1 MFRATPARLYLRAPL
16 VVSAALAVS
25 LATAGSGVAHVEV
38 EAKGATALAENVE
51 VSFTAETES
60 AAAGITRLEVILPAG
75 IGPGDVVYKSG
86 PAGWELTRTA
96 RGYAVSGPAVAVGKD
111 AAYAVVVRQLPEARS
126 LAFKTLQTYG
136 DGRVD
141 RWIELEKAGAGHGN
155 SAPVLEVGPAAPG
168 ARPLASATTPPAAT
182 TPVPSASVTS
192 APAAQGADAKDEPGN
207 AGEEIRRKEAESSSA
222 VAKVIVGAVLLA
234 LVLAGA
240 VLWFRRRGGEES

>member
-1 MFRATPARLYLRAPL
+1 MFPPAPARRRLRAPL
-16 VVSAALAVS
+16 VVSAALAVW
-25 LATAGSGVAHVEV
+25 LATAGSAVAHVEV
-38 EAKGATALAENVE
+38 KAKGATALAENVE

-60 AAAGITRLEVILPAG
+60 ATAGITRLEVILPAG

-111 AAYAVVVRQLPEARS
+111 AVYAVVVRQLPEARS

-168 ARPLASATTPPAAT
+168 ARPLASATT
-182 TPVPSASVTS
+182 TPVPSASVTA
-192 APAAQGADAKDEPGN
+192 APAAPGADAKGEPGK
-207 AGEEIRRKEAESSSA
+207 AGEEIRQKEAESSSA
-222 VAKVIVGAVLLA
+222 VATVIVGAVLLA